1 MLAKKFNNLAKNE
14 LRVVEKYDSSQGEV
28 TISLAA
34 EDVVLGETEIILEHR
49 KDQSGDIQK

>member
-1 MLAKKFNNLAKNE
+1 MIAKKLDNLTRNR

-34 EDVVLGETEIILEHR
+34 EDVVVGETELILEH
-49 KDQSGDIQK
+49 KKAPASEETN